1 MSIDDLRMTFTYDEK
16 GSPATID
23 YNGTRY
29 FYVTNIQGDVV
40 AILNSSGT
48 KVVEYTYDAWGN
60 PLSITGSMAST
71 LGEHNPLRYRGYV
84 YDTETGL
91 YYLQSR
97 YYNPEM
103 GRFICADEAAST
115 GNGLLG
121 SNMFAYCGNNPVN
134 RTDMSGKDW
143 WHWAAAA
150 AIVAV
155 AAVAVVATAGGAAG
169 AILAISAVANGVA
182 VSSTATTIAAGVF
195 VGSSVALAST
205 AYSAMIESDTAEEF
219 AQHGEEGLIAT
230 AVGGVAG
237 GISANSLPG
246 HNCFIAGTLVYTP
259 DGNVP
264 IERIKQ
270 GDLVWAWDE
279 ETGEVSQ
286 KAVVETYVN
295 ETDELVH
302 VFVNGEEIITTPSHP
317 FYSPV
322 KGWTDAI
329 HLRAGDILVL
339 VNGEYVVIEWIQH
352 EILESP
358 VTVYNFQVADYH
370 TYYVTD
376 NGVLVHNACTNS
388 NGKKGCEAHQN
399 TIAEI
404 GNDLESRG
412 YKVTYEY
419 KVDTFGGYKNTRYV
433 DVYATKGTDSVGI
446 QVGRM
451 TSSGIPVARERK
463 ALADLLE
470 NGINAV
476 FVAYRK

>member
-1 MSIDDLRMTFTYDEK
+1 MLLLVNNLNVVK
-16 GSPATID
+16 A
-23 YNGTRY
+23 
-29 FYVTNIQGDVV
+29 DV
-40 AILNSSGT
+40 
-48 KVVEYTYDAWGN
+48 KKE
-60 PLSITGSMAST
+60 PLVFS
-71 LGEHNPLRYRGYV
+71 
-84 YDTETGL
+84 
-91 YYLQSR
+91 
-97 YYNPEM
+97 
-103 GRFICADEAAST
+103 
-115 GNGLLG
+115 
-121 SNMFAYCGNNPVN
+121 
-134 RTDMSGKDW
+134 
-143 WHWAAAA
+143 
-150 AIVAV
+150 
-155 AAVAVVATAGGAAG
+155 G

-219 AQHGEEGLIAT
+219 AKHGEEALIAT
-230 AVGGVAG
+230 AASGVAG

-246 HNCFIAGTLVYTP
+246 HNCFIAGTLVHTP

-376 NGVLVHNACTNS
+376 NGVLVHNSCNHGSAWN
-388 NGKKGCEAHQN
+388 KEKRKHWIE
-399 TIAEI
+399 
-404 GNDLESRG
+404 ESQKAVEG
-412 YKVTYEY
+412 YDY
-419 KVDTFGGYKNTRYV
+419 GAYV
-433 DVYATKGTDSVGI
+433 ATKSNIERMAKGLAPIGWDGNPVHLHHWKGIANDFYNYSSVSRTLHQLI
-446 QVGRM
+446 H
-451 TSSGIPVARERK
+451 K
-463 ALADLLE
+463 L
-470 NGINAV
+470 
-476 FVAYRK
+476 K